1 VRFVSIQLVKYTIEI
16 YTIIEGSIC
25 IGYAIAERFVSEG
38 VYVFII
44 DRNKKEL
51 DTAISEIGKNVS
63 SVFKGMYPI

>member
-1 VRFVSIQLVKYTIEI
+1 MRIVSIQLVKYTIEI

-25 IGYAIAERFVSEG
+25 IGYAIVERFVSEG

-51 DTAISEIGKNVS
+51 DTAIS
-63 SVFKGMYPI
+63 